1 MFITRVGPYGG
12 TEEEVYETH
21 HLELLPHGVTSM
33 AQYSGSQVVLIFIFK
48 LQEDDGMYSVMSLNK
63 KNGFYFYKQD

>member
-33 AQYSGSQVVLIFIFK
+33 A
-48 LQEDDGMYSVMSLNK
+48 
-63 KNGFYFYKQD
+63 